1 MLVRSN
7 FFLIKIFMA
16 EEPSKLDISDEMIA
30 ERRGGSGKM
39 PEDMPSW
46 MAKSIINIDKFSKRV
61 GSVVCWILMPLIF
74 AMTYEVLARKL
85 FLAPTIWAYDISR
98 FLYGA
103 LFMLGA
109 GYALSRGVHIRA
121 DFLYRNFKT
130 KNQGLIDF
138 WLYLLFYFPGLIVF
152 FYMTFG
158 FVVES
163 IQRGERGM
171 DTTWMPY
178 MWPIKTCLLIGIIFL
193 LIQGFSELLKS
204 YWAAKKGEWPGEDK

>member
-1 MLVRSN
+1 
-7 FFLIKIFMA
+7 MA
-16 EEPSKLDISDEMIA
+16 DEPTKLDISDEIIA

-46 MAKSIINIDKFSKRV
+46 MASTIVNIDKFSKWV
-61 GSVVCWILMPLIF
+61 GNVVCWILMPLIF

-109 GYALSRGVHIRA
+109 AYALSKGVHIRA

-130 KNQGLIDF
+130 KNQGKIDF
-138 WLYLLFYFPGLIVF
+138 WLYLLFYFPGLLVF
-152 FYMTFG
+152 LYMTIG
-158 FVVES
+158 FVGES
-163 IQRGERGM
+163 IQRGEKGM

-178 MWPIKTCLLIGIIFL
+178 MWPIKSCLLIGIVFL
-193 LIQGFSELLKS
+193 LIQGISELFKS
-204 YWAAKKGEWPGEDK
+204 YWAATRGKWPGDDK

>member
-1 MLVRSN
+1 
-7 FFLIKIFMA
+7 MA

-39 PEDMPSW
+39 PDDMPRW
-46 MAKSIINIDKFSKRV
+46 MAKSIVNIDKFSKWV
-61 GSVVCWILMPLIF
+61 GNVVCWILMPLIF

-85 FLAPTIWAYDISR
+85 IHSPTIWAYDISR

-138 WLYLLFYFPGLIVF
+138 WLYLIFYFPGLIVF
-152 FYMTFG
+152 LYMTIG
-158 FVVES
+158 SVS
-163 IQRGERGM
+163 YTHLTLPTI
-171 DTTWMPY
+171 
-178 MWPIKTCLLIGIIFL
+178 LLV
-193 LIQGFSELLKS
+193 
-204 YWAAKKGEWPGEDK
+204 

>member
-1 MLVRSN
+1 
-7 FFLIKIFMA
+7 MA
-16 EEPSKLDISDEMIA
+16 DEPTKLDISDEMIA

-39 PEDMPSW
+39 PEEMPSW
-46 MAKSIINIDKFSKRV
+46 MASSIVNIDKFSKWV
-61 GSVVCWILMPLIF
+61 GNVVCWILMPLIF

-109 GYALSRGVHIRA
+109 AYALSKGVHIRA

-130 KNQGLIDF
+130 KNQGKIDF
-138 WLYLLFYFPGLIVF
+138 WLYLLFYFPGLLVF
-152 FYMTFG
+152 LYMTLG
-158 FVVES
+158 FVGES

-193 LIQGFSELLKS
+193 LIQGISELLKS
-204 YWAAKKGEWPGEDK
+204 YWAAKKGEWPGEEK

>member
-1 MLVRSN
+1 
-7 FFLIKIFMA
+7 MA
-16 EEPSKLDISDEMIA
+16 DEPTKLDISDEMIA

-39 PEDMPSW
+39 PEDMPTW
-46 MAKSIINIDKFSKRV
+46 MAKSIIYIDKFSKWI

-121 DFLYRNFKT
+121 DFLYRNFKI

-152 FYMTFG
+152 LYMTFG
-158 FVVES
+158 FVLES

-178 MWPIKTCLLIGIIFL
+178 MWPIKSCLLIGIIFL
-193 LIQGFSELLKS
+193 LIQGVSELLKS
-204 YWAAKKGEWPGEDK
+204 YWASTKGQWPGEEE

>member
-1 MLVRSN
+1 
-7 FFLIKIFMA
+7 MA
-16 EEPSKLDISDEMIA
+16 DEPSKLDISDEMIA

-46 MAKSIINIDKFSKRV
+46 MAMSIINIDKFSKWI

-121 DFLYRNFKT
+121 DFLYRNFKI

-204 YWAAKKGEWPGEDK
+204 YWAAKKGEWPGEEK